1 MAGIG
6 KFAGYKGWKK
16 KGKGYYVMFVKNI
29 KVAEARTTRM
39 GKKVKATAK
48 VKIGDID
55 DIWEEMKGSEHEA
68 TAWLNERRREIT
80 KKVFG

>member
-16 KGKGYYVMFVKNI
+16 KGKGYYVMFVKNV
-29 KVAEARTTRM
+29 KVAEARIIRM
-39 GKKVKATAK
+39 GKKARATAK

-55 DIWEEMKGSEHEA
+55 EVWEETKDSFHEA
-68 TAWLNERRREIT
+68 SAWTNERRREISRM
-80 KKVFG
+80 VFG